1 MGGAPLGRCLFLP
14 NSSKILS
21 TFISLMFTIIVNKI
35 THFSLKNVDMLE
47 SLKSNE

>member
-1 MGGAPLGRCLFLP
+1 MFAKNIKMLSYL
-14 NSSKILS
+14 IS

-35 THFSLKNVDMLE
+35 THFSLKKVDMLE